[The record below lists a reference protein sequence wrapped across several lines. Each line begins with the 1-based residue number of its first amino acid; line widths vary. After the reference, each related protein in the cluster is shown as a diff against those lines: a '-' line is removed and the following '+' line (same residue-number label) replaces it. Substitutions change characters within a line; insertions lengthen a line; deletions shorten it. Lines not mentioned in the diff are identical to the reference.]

1 MKLINAVLQEKNL
14 KLKDLSDDLRE
25 KIDEH
30 KQMIIKYNLACEEY
44 ENEEEEDAETEAKLD
59 KQEDFIAN
67 NENEIAEEIRNY
79 EKPATPAPEENPA
92 PAPAP
97 AAATAPAPQPKKD
110 NSAGWLIFGGAV
122 LLVTLGAVN
131 VFKKR

>member
-44 ENEEEEDAETEAKLD
+44 ENEEEEDGETEAKLD

-67 NENEIAEEIRNY
+67 NENEIAEEIRNF
-79 EKPATPAPEENPA
+79 EKPAPPAPEENPA

-97 AAATAPAPQPKKD
+97 TAAPAPAPQPKKD

>member
-1 MKLINAVLQEKNL
+1 MKLINAVLQEKHL
-14 KLKDLSDDLRE
+14 KLKDSSDDLRE
-25 KIDEH
+25 RIDEH

-44 ENEEEEDAETEAKLD
+44 ENEEEEDEDTEAKLD

-67 NENEIAEEIRNY
+67 NENEIAEEIRNF
-79 EKPATPAPEENPA
+79 EKPAPPAPEENPA
-92 PAPAP
+92 PAPTAAP
-97 AAATAPAPQPKKD
+97 APAPQPKKD